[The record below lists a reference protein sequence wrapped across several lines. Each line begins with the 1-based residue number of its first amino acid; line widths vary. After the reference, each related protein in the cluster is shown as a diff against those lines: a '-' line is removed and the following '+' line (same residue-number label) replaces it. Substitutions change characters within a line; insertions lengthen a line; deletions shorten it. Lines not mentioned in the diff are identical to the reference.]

1 MGTVSVFQSYY
12 FAFKTS
18 FVCCCFFTLL
28 WYFILKLWA
37 AVVISMPCNSTKFH
51 SGGKNPSS
59 SMVVIAVMMYGYV
72 MFCSFFCLSFRCPP
86 FMCWNLMLPFSNTFF
101 VDSDSGLLLL
111 LYTIDD
117 VRCVMWCESFV
128 VVIDQFCGRD
138 FVSTGWQ
145 RRILHPDMQ
154 VHCSV

>member
-1 MGTVSVFQSYY
+1 MVMSCSAHFSVCP
-12 FAFKTS
+12 FAAHPS
-18 FVCCCFFTLL
+18 CAEILCCRSQ
-28 WYFILKLWA
+28 I
-37 AVVISMPCNSTKFH
+37 
-51 SGGKNPSS
+51 PSL
-59 SMVVIAVMMYGYV
+59 
-72 MFCSFFCLSFRCPP
+72 F
-86 FMCWNLMLPFSNTFF
+86 
-101 VDSDSGLLLL
+101 DSDSGLLLL

-154 VHCSV
+154 VHCSVQVNNSCIMHCLREVILSFTYITSRKQYNHLLISCVATM